1 MKAATTGE
9 AACDI
14 EWGIANESSA
24 SLHIRYPPGEL
35 IYQAETY
42 AAGIYI
48 IVCGLVSDHHAM
60 QSGGHRSPVLEIL
73 GPGDLIGLDTLLERP
88 ANLHLT
94 SARAITEVALRFFE
108 RDVFQQI
115 LCDQPAVCR
124 RYLDYL
130 NYRFH
135 ALKKSTSPAIV
146 SSSEARLCSLL
157 LRLAQRFGEPH
168 ESGSTLLPTGI
179 STERLPEL
187 LGISRRRVR
196 NILACLPEVRQAG
209 ERLIISVEALQRWL
223 AGDRGPAPIH
233 PRAFPR

>member
-1 MKAATTGE
+1 MKATTSE
-9 AACDI
+9 AACDT
-14 EWGIANESSA
+14 EWGIASGSCA

-42 AAGIYI
+42 AAGIYL
-48 IVCGLVSDHHAM
+48 IVRGLVSDHHAM
-60 QSGGHRSPVLEIL
+60 QTGGHRSPVLEIL

-135 ALKKSTSPAIV
+135 ALKKSTSPPIV
-146 SSSEARLCSLL
+146 ASIEGRLCSLL
-157 LRLAQRFGEPH
+157 LHLAQRFGELH
-168 ESGSTLLPTGI
+168 ESGSVLLPSGI

-196 NILACLPEVRQAG
+196 SVLACLPKVRQAG
-209 ERLIISVEALQRWL
+209 ERLIVSVEALQREL
-223 AGDRGPAPIH
+223 AGD
-233 PRAFPR
+233 

>member
-1 MKAATTGE
+1 MKDATTAE
-9 AACDI
+9 AACDT
-14 EWGIANESSA
+14 EWGIASGSCA

-42 AAGIYI
+42 AAGIYL
-48 IVCGLVSDHHAM
+48 IVRGLVSDHHAM
-60 QSGGHRSPVLEIL
+60 QIGGHRSPVLEIL

-115 LCDQPAVCR
+115 LRDQPAVCR

-135 ALKKSTSPAIV
+135 ALKKSTSPPIV
-146 SSSEARLCSLL
+146 ASIEGRLCSLL
-157 LRLAQRFGEPH
+157 LHLAQRFGELH
-168 ESGSTLLPTGI
+168 ESGSVLLPSGI

-187 LGISRRRVR
+187 LGISRRRARTV
-196 NILACLPEVRQAG
+196 LACLPELRQAG

-223 AGDRGPAPIH
+223 AGD
-233 PRAFPR
+233 

>member
-1 MKAATTGE
+1 MKATTSE
-9 AACDI
+9 AACDT
-14 EWGIANESSA
+14 EWGIASGSCA
-24 SLHIRYPPGEL
+24 SLHIRYLPGEL

-42 AAGIYI
+42 AAGIHL

-94 SARAITEVALRFFE
+94 SARAMTEVALRFFE

-115 LCDQPAVCR
+115 LRDQPAVCQ

-135 ALKKSTSPAIV
+135 ALKKSTSPPIV
-146 SSSEARLCSLL
+146 ASIEGRLCSLL
-157 LRLAQRFGEPH
+157 LHLAQRFGELH
-168 ESGSTLLPTGI
+168 ESGSVLLPSGI

-196 NILACLPEVRQAG
+196 TVLAYLPEVRRAG
-209 ERLIISVEALQRWL
+209 ERLIVSVEALQREL
-223 AGDRGPAPIH
+223 AGD
-233 PRAFPR
+233 